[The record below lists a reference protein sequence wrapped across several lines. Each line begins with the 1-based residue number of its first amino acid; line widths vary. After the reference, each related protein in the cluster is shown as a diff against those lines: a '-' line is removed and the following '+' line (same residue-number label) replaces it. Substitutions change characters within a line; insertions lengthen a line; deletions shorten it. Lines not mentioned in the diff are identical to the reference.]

1 MEQRGTPLNEALQKR
16 LSSVGQT
23 LLFAW
28 KSANVIHWIENPA
41 GAPELPAVTVMV
53 IETGVWV
60 PQLSVGASN
69 AGLGV
74 GCGFA
79 PAVATRGPANAS
91 VLMAINAASVVIL
104 FIILL
109 FVCFI
114 LVVIA
119 GRPLWQSRRNR
130 LWIWS
135 STSHL
140 LLRELPGE
148 VLERSQAVQ
157 QLGSVLQVKRQ

>member
-1 MEQRGTPLNEALQKR
+1 M
-16 LSSVGQT
+16 
-23 LLFAW
+23 
-28 KSANVIHWIENPA
+28 ENPA

-74 GCGFA
+74 GCGLA

-91 VLMAINAASVVIL
+91 VLMAINAASVVIV

-109 FVCFI
+109 FICFF
-114 LVVIA
+114 VVVWLCDCWMAAVAI
-119 GRPLWQSRRNR
+119 QEKF
-130 LWIWS
+130 
-135 STSHL
+135 L
-140 LLRELPGE
+140 LDVGALFLTCFSENCGAKFLGE
-148 VLERSQAVQ
+148 VKLPVQ
-157 QLGSVLQVKRQ
+157 